1 MINKSTETGKW
12 WMSEMENDCF
22 RAAIASLYDFVVETN
37 ANCEMAYEW
46 VCDQCGIDTFVADN
60 WAWDCFFD
68 VYLSASA

>member
-1 MINKSTETGKW
+1 
-12 WMSEMENDCF
+12 MSEMENDCF